1 MSSHFHKN
9 NSPKGIGEDAC
20 EENSNES
27 THNGCKNK
35 LSSQKALER
44 GEKQAKEKKSYD
56 NKAWYRIS
64 FWCLVVSYIS
74 CRRIK
79 TRHRQT
85 RKSGDSIAK
94 EPCNISR
101 IFVAIKKRRRRR
113 STIRCK
119 APARVKIVKCSAF
132 MRSPTDSVCDFQLLT
147 FFERRRFVEVFG
159 ENYHFF

>member
-1 MSSHFHKN
+1 MRVRK
-9 NSPKGIGEDAC
+9 IQ
-20 EENSNES
+20 
-27 THNGCKNK
+27 T
-35 LSSQKALER
+35 KALTMVAKTSYHHRALLRE
-44 GEKQAKEKKSYD
+44 GGKGKQKRKSYD

-64 FWCLVVSYIS
+64 FWCLAVSYIF

-101 IFVAIKKRRRRR
+101 IFVAIKKRRRRK

-119 APARVKIVKCSAF
+119 APARVKIVK
-132 MRSPTDSVCDFQLLT
+132 
-147 FFERRRFVEVFG
+147 
-159 ENYHFF
+159 